1 MYIILFHEYYNIKEC
16 IVMRYAEETKTE
28 ELMKRYGYP
37 KFQKQVFRNI
47 CDFIS
52 ITLKIDVVTD
62 IDKEYYNSDKHI
74 KWIIADEYSSY
85 EISVKPGCI
94 FLTYKE
100 ERVRYEGKRNPSKD
114 IPLWELYMFTS
125 KKYYEFNQSFFNII
139 NTVAYYARKI
149 ECKESARTLL
159 MYAVRD
165 FEYIR
170 EKDINKIIDG

>member
-100 ERVRYEGKRNPSKD
+100 KSVRYEGKRNPSKD

-139 NTVAYYARKI
+139 NTGAYYARKS

-170 EKDINKIIDG
+170 DKDINKIIDG